1 MYAGLLS
8 SGQGA
13 HDPAWCLHA
22 RSRGERATRVIHIL
36 HSTGPRAPEHNA
48 RDAAGMRRVQLTGLW
63 RHPDRLKLWG
73 GQTSALFGS
82 QVTYL
87 ALT

>member
-1 MYAGLLS
+1 MDAVLAE
-8 SGQGA
+8 Q
-13 HDPAWCLHA
+13 CLD
-22 RSRGERATRVIHIL
+22 ELVQ
-36 HSTGPRAPEHNA
+36 E
-48 RDAAGMRRVQLTGLW
+48 VQLTSLS